1 MSSVSFD
8 DGLENFDAAPPIQPI
23 ESEASHQASS
33 NRPEYAPFT
42 GLPDLPALGELKSQ
56 PRWVAWKW
64 EERDGKP
71 TKPPVNP
78 RTGNYASTSNPS
90 TWVSY
95 ELAARCAVE
104 RGLPGVGYVLGD
116 EDGDLTGIDLDKCIS
131 ASGKIKPW
139 AREIL
144 DCGETYAEI
153 SPSGRGIRLLARGK
167 IPAAVKFDPANVE
180 LYGAGR
186 YLTITGN
193 RVEGAPDTINEAP
206 HTLVALRERVELH
219 KRTWAAL
226 KAVGLNLEFKN
237 GKPTRKE
244 PAPNAP
250 APRPGGIIDRA
261 TGGTTV
267 LDFNRGKTQTSFWK
281 NVDKAAMANLAAWVP
296 TLLPTAQFYTSTGAY
311 RVTSANLGRDLQED
325 LSIHPTGIRDWGTD
339 DQGAPSGQ
347 QKKGAGAHTPISLV
361 KQFQS
366 MDATAAAHWL
376 CERMGV
382 EPATL
387 GWRGGGAKA
396 ESERKDQK
404 PGSRLTYFDDCDQVA
419 SKQWIMKGLIA
430 RGETSSWIAP
440 PGKGKSALL
449 AHIAIHVAAGKDWL
463 NFRSKERCGVLYLA
477 FERGDLTK
485 RRFAAYK
492 RGGFAGL
499 PVAVHA
505 EIIDLM
511 APECVETI
519 LGLMRE
525 AEEHYGVKI
534 GLVVIDTYAKG
545 IAIGGGDEDKAKDQG
560 RCLAHLRRVQEASNA
575 HIAIVGHTGKD
586 ESRGARGSNAH
597 QGDVDLQVQ
606 ISGNSAV
613 KTAKVIKGNDQ
624 PEGTLLRF
632 SMQSVPL
639 GVDDD
644 GEEIT
649 VWVIAD
655 DNMVAPI
662 KEPGEWPP
670 KLEPLREAIDEAVIE
685 GGLDHAIPRGPTV
698 KAAYLDAVRSIY
710 RRRHPSEVEEG
721 SKRPHGRADS
731 ALDRELT
738 RARERH
744 LIGSDKVAG
753 KPIVWVAT
761 P

>member
-1 MSSVSFD
+1 MGSNVRFD
-8 DGLENFDAAPPIQPI
+8 DGLETFNEFQSPPVQPT
-23 ESEASHQASS
+23 EC
-33 NRPEYAPFT
+33 APFT
-42 GLPDLPALGELKSQ
+42 GLPDLPALAELKSRA
-56 PRWVAWKW
+56 RWVAWKW

-78 RTGNYASTSNPS
+78 RTGSYASTSNSS
-90 TWVSY
+90 TWGSY
-95 ELAARCAVE
+95 EQAARCAVE
-104 RGLPGVGYVLGD
+104 RGLAGVGYVLGD
-116 EDGDLTGIDLDKCIS
+116 DDGDLTGVDLDDCIHP
-131 ASGKIKPW
+131 SGKIKPW

-144 DCGETYAEI
+144 DQCEAYAEV
-153 SPSGRGIRLLARGK
+153 SPSGRGIRILARGK
-167 IPAAVKFDPANVE
+167 IDKAIKYDRAKVE
-180 LYGAGR
+180 IYGTGR
-186 YLTITGN
+186 YLTITGHKID
-193 RVEGAPDTINEAP
+193 GAPDAIDRAP
-206 HTLVALRERVELH
+206 RTLAALRERAELH
-219 KRTWAAL
+219 EQTWAAL
-226 KAVGLNLEFKN
+226 EKASK
-237 GKPTRKE
+237 
-244 PAPNAP
+244 
-250 APRPGGIIDRA
+250 
-261 TGGTTV
+261 
-267 LDFNRGKTQTSFWK
+267 KTQPQSDNGAVYNRPAKRGALWRSIYGDERDPFFG
-281 NVDKAAMANLAAWVP
+281 NVNSRALANLSAWVP
-296 TLLPTAQFYTSTGAY
+296 ALLPAAKVSNLGY
-311 RVTSANLGRDLQED
+311 RVSSQDLGRDLEED
-325 LSIHPTGIRDWGTD
+325 LSITPAGIKDWGVHD
-339 DQGAPSGQ
+339 IGDARDG
-347 QKKGAGAHTPISLV
+347 KRTPIDLV
-361 KQFQS
+361 IEYAS
-366 MDATAAAHWL
+366 YETPADAALWL
-376 CERMGV
+376 CARMGV

-419 SKQWIMKGLIA
+419 AKQWIMKGLIA

-449 AHIAIHVAAGKDWL
+449 AHIAIHVAAGEDWL
-463 NFRSKERCGVLYLA
+463 KFRSNERCGVLYLA

-525 AEEHYGVKI
+525 VEKHYGVKI

-613 KTAKVIKGNDQ
+613 KTAKVIKGNNQ